1 MTFQKAKESSL
12 PSESS
17 AEPVEKPKRKKSLNN
32 ESTFKN
38 RNCQLAI
45 AEGNRIKSSKRN
57 DVDQISDSKAFN
69 EMFEYIKSDT
79 HTLDTHKS
87 SEIASFYAD
96 RSVFITGSSGFVGKV
111 SRRRWLQPHAR
122 RLALFLSLEDKGD
135 SDNCN
140 QKLTSLCCRT
150 RLVQCLLEKLLRS
163 CPGLKSVYILM
174 RPKRGKD
181 VAQRMETLVKSELF
195 ERLRNSEF
203 GQEQMNKI
211 VAIKGDIT
219 EPLFGLS
226 QQDIEQLSSNVSII
240 FHSAATVKF
249 VEPLSVA
256 VQNNVVSVEN
266 LINLASKLNNLE
278 ALVHVSTAYSNCDR
292 KQVEEV
298 FYEAPIEADRLI
310 DMSNWMSPSMLEEI
324 SPVLLGKR
332 PNTYT
337 YTKAVAESL
346 LLERSRKLL
355 PNVPIA
361 MVRPSIVAGIWQQP
375 IRGWVDNFNG
385 PTGVILSMMT
395 GAIQAMVACPNY
407 CADIVPVD
415 IVANLIICTAWHV
428 HEKQFQK
435 KLQPGGKIDD
445 DFNDHDQRMSC
456 PDNPLHCEQ
465 ISIFNCVSGTLNP
478 IAWRDFAKYIKQI
491 GLVYPCNNLMRR
503 PGTLLVPSENLF
515 KVFNFINHTMVAYLG
530 DFLLKMAGKKPKL
543 VIIHDRMMK
552 MITTLKPFTTSQW
565 LFRCSNVTCLYEKLS
580 PIDKEI
586 FNFDIRQVRWD
597 DYLRRYYVG
606 SK

>member
-1 MTFQKAKESSL
+1 MK
-12 PSESS
+12 
-17 AEPVEKPKRKKSLNN
+17 
-32 ESTFKN
+32 
-38 RNCQLAI
+38 
-45 AEGNRIKSSKRN
+45 
-57 DVDQISDSKAFN
+57 
-69 EMFEYIKSDT
+69 
-79 HTLDTHKS
+79 
-87 SEIASFYAD
+87 
-96 RSVFITGSSGFVGKV
+96 
-111 SRRRWLQPHAR
+111 
-122 RLALFLSLEDKGD
+122 
-135 SDNCN
+135 
-140 QKLTSLCCRT
+140 
-150 RLVQCLLEKLLRS
+150 QCLLEKLLRS
-163 CPGLKSVYILM
+163 CPDLKTAYILM

-181 VAQRMETLVKSELF
+181 VEERLETLIKSELF
-195 ERLRNSEF
+195 DRLRNSEF
-203 GQEQMNKI
+203 GQEQLNKI

-219 EPLFGLS
+219 EPLFGLA
-226 QQDIEQLSSNVSII
+226 QKDIEQLSSDASII

-266 LINLASKLNNLE
+266 LINLASKMKNLE

-298 FYEAPIEADRLI
+298 FYEAPIKADRLI
-310 DMSNWMSPSMLEEI
+310 DMASWISPAMLEEL
-324 SPVLLGKR
+324 SPILLGKR

-346 LLERSRKLL
+346 LLERSKKLL

-361 MVRPSIVAGIWQQP
+361 MVRPSIVAGIWRQP
-375 IRGWVDNFNG
+375 ICGWVDNFNG

-415 IVANLIICTAWHV
+415 IVANLIICTAWQV
-428 HEKQFQK
+428 HGKQFRDTPH
-435 KLQPGGKIDD
+435 LEAGSRRGSNDNQPEMVSPG
-445 DFNDHDQRMSC
+445 
-456 PDNPLHCEQ
+456 NPLRSEQ

-478 IAWRDFAKYIKQI
+478 VAWSDFAKYIKQI

-503 PGTLLVPSENLF
+503 PGTLLLSNENIF
-515 KVFNFINHTMVAYLG
+515 RAFNFINHTMVAYLG

-552 MITTLKPFTTSQW
+552 MITTLKPFTTNQW

>member
-1 MTFQKAKESSL
+1 M
-12 PSESS
+12 
-17 AEPVEKPKRKKSLNN
+17 
-32 ESTFKN
+32 
-38 RNCQLAI
+38 
-45 AEGNRIKSSKRN
+45 
-57 DVDQISDSKAFN
+57 
-69 EMFEYIKSDT
+69 
-79 HTLDTHKS
+79 
-87 SEIASFYAD
+87 
-96 RSVFITGSSGFVGKV
+96 
-111 SRRRWLQPHAR
+111 
-122 RLALFLSLEDKGD
+122 
-135 SDNCN
+135 
-140 QKLTSLCCRT
+140 
-150 RLVQCLLEKLLRS
+150 RS
-163 CPGLKSVYILM
+163 CPDLKTAYILM

-181 VAQRMETLVKSELF
+181 VDERLETLVQSELF
-195 ERLRNSEF
+195 DRLRNSQF
-203 GQEQMNKI
+203 GPEQLEKI

-219 EPLFGLS
+219 EPLFGLLER
-226 QQDIEQLSSNVSII
+226 DIELLSSSVSVV

-266 LINLASKLNNLE
+266 LINLASKLRGLE

-310 DMSNWMSPSMLEEI
+310 DMANWMSPAMLEGI

-361 MVRPSIVAGIWQQP
+361 MVRPSIVAGIWRQP
-375 IRGWVDNFNG
+375 ICGWVDNFNG

-395 GAIQAMVACPNY
+395 GAIQAMVACPDY

-415 IVANLIICTAWHV
+415 LVANLIICTAWQV
-428 HEKQFQK
+428 HGKQFSSP
-435 KLQPGGKIDD
+435 KLTHKQLNSTATSQSGDAASRPIARGA
-445 DFNDHDQRMSC
+445 DHRRPHHHQEMPCQD
-456 PDNPLHCEQ
+456 DNPLHSEQ

-503 PGTLLVPSENLF
+503 PGTLLVSNENLF
-515 KVFNFINHTMVAYLG
+515 KLFYFINHTMVAYAG
-530 DFLLKMAGKKPKL
+530 DSLLKLAGKKAKL
-543 VIIHDRMMK
+543 VIIHDRMTK
-552 MITTLKPFTTSQW
+552 MINTLKPFTTSQW